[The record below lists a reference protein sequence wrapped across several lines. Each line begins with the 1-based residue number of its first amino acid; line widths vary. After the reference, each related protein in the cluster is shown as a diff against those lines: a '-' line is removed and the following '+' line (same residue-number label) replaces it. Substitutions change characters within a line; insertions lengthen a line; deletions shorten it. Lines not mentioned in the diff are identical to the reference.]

1 MSAENRKSRIFIFVV
16 LLLSIILVT
25 VGCLGFLLGSQ
36 SSTHTIYIGLNDKD
50 TYTQLIS
57 TEDAEQIVHTICL
70 QYVDGYTMY
79 QADGYWKDADGK
91 PTKEN
96 TLVCV
101 FVGTDKQTVR
111 IIADEVIEALN
122 QNTVLI
128 VSGENN
134 AEFYSGTN
142 AGA

>member
-1 MSAENRKSRIFIFVV
+1 MSAENRKSQILIFVV

-25 VGCLGFLLGSQ
+25 VSCIGFLSGSQ
-36 SSTHTIYIGLNDKD
+36 SITHTIYIGLNDKD

-57 TEDAEQIVHTICL
+57 TEDAVQKVHMICM

-79 QADGYWKDADGK
+79 QADGYWKDASGN
-91 PTKEN
+91 PTSEN

-101 FVGTDKQTVR
+101 FVGTDKETVR
-111 IIADEVIEALN
+111 IIADEVIKALN

-128 VSGENN
+128 ISETNN
-134 AEFYSGTN
+134 AEFYSGT
-142 AGA
+142 